1 MSDLID
7 RQSALKAIDEYE
19 KLSMVSQTVRN
30 MTSLKEIVEKLPSAQ
45 PEIIRCKDCRW
56 HNGKINQC
64 NAQICASMYG
74 DDFCSRAER
83 KGGD

>member
-1 MSDLID
+1 MIEFIGAISEEDLAKADKETIGMIK
-7 RQSALKAIDEYE
+7 SHAL
-19 KLSMVSQTVRN
+19 V
-30 MTSLKEIVEKLPSAQ
+30 
-45 PEIIRCKDCRW
+45 RCKDCRW